1 MPSAAPIL
9 CDLDGVVWL
18 MHQPIEGSVHAID
31 SLRKAGHRV
40 LFVTNNSFSIVSD
53 QENTLA
59 KIGIDAQGDV
69 VTSSQAAGALLR
81 KGDRVLLGG
90 GPGAVEAIVNAGAI
104 LVGRSDDHIQGDS
117 DAQKM
122 NSESDQQFD
131 QEIALAKIGIDA
143 QGDVVTSSQAAGA
156 LLRKGDRVLLGG
168 GPGAVEAIVNA
179 GAILAGRSDDHIQ
192 RDSDAQKMKSES
204 DQQFDQEI
212 DVVMVGYHATFDY
225 RGLTRLS
232 HAVRNGA
239 RLIATNDD
247 ATYPTPHGLIPGG
260 GSILAAVAAASGV
273 EPIIAGKPHK
283 PMADLV
289 RQVLGVDDLSNAWMV
304 GDRPSTDGKFAQ
316 TIGCRF
322 AQVLTGI
329 SSLNDVSDDASS
341 DVSDQANGD
350 RQVFADLATF
360 AKMIVGS

>member
-18 MHQPIEGSVHAID
+18 MHQPISGSVNAIE
-31 SLRKAGHRV
+31 SLRNAGHRV
-40 LFVTNNSFSIVSD
+40 LFVTNNSFSVVSD
-53 QENTLA
+53 QENALA
-59 KIGIDAQGDV
+59 KIGIEAHNDV

-81 KGDRVLLGG
+81 KGERVLLGG
-90 GPGAVEAIVNAGAI
+90 GPGAVEAI
-104 LVGRSDDHIQGDS
+104 
-117 DAQKM
+117 K
-122 NSESDQQFD
+122 
-131 QEIALAKIGIDA
+131 
-143 QGDVVTSSQAAGA
+143 
-156 LLRKGDRVLLGG
+156 
-168 GPGAVEAIVNA
+168 NA
-179 GAILAGRSDDHIQ
+179 GAILAGRSDDHFQ
-192 RDSDAQKMKSES
+192 GDSEAQQINNKS
-204 DQQFDQEI
+204 DQEI

-289 RQVLGVDDLSNAWMV
+289 RQVLGIDDLSDAWMV
-304 GDRPSTDGKFAQ
+304 GDRPSTDGLFSQ
-316 TIGCRF
+316 TVGCKF
-322 AQVLTGI
+322 AQVLSGI
-329 SSLNDVSDDASS
+329 SSLNDVLDDAS
-341 DVSDQANGD
+341 DVVNGD
-350 RQVFADLATF
+350 THVFADLATF